1 MKFFFEY
8 INEANSMSRL
18 IRFFKKLFVP
28 PELTH
33 EASQEA
39 NRRIEIAKRIT
50 DDEIYVQTVRNAL
63 KVPDASLSDK
73 LTFAFTSL
81 PDVTTNFEYAK
92 NLFFDILEFLI
103 SKKEITSEE
112 ANLLKTSIENIG
124 SLDELM
130 MAA

>member
-1 MKFFFEY
+1 
-8 INEANSMSRL
+8 MSRL

>member
-1 MKFFFEY
+1 
-8 INEANSMSRL
+8 MSRF

-39 NRRIEIAKRIT
+39 ERRIEIAAKIT

-63 KVPDASLSDK
+63 KVPDASTSDK

-81 PDVTTNFEYAK
+81 PEVTTDFDYAK
-92 NLFFDILEFLI
+92 NLFFDILEFLTTNN
-103 SKKEITSEE
+103 EVTSEE
-112 ANLLKTSIENIG
+112 ANSLKA
-124 SLDELM
+124 SLEKIRSLEDLM
-130 MAA
+130 TMAS